1 MPNQSTGQ
9 KNEIKLGIMANQITN
24 IENDISEIKDSIRDL
39 NTKIDHTYV
48 TKQELDQRLKPVE
61 NLASNI
67 GRVVLAV
74 ITAIVL
80 GVLGLMGLRSQ

>member
-24 IENDISEIKDSIRDL
+24 IENDISEIKDSIRDM
-39 NTKIDHTYV
+39 NNKIDHTYV

-61 NLASNI
+61 NLAANI
-67 GRVVLAV
+67 GKVILAV
-74 ITAIVL
+74 VTAIVL
-80 GVLGLMGLRSQ
+80 GVMGLLGLRSQ